1 MMGIKGCYEKSITG
15 SKHGV
20 EQIKQNRGENSR
32 GQAWGKM
39 NTQNKN
45 NQRKI
50 SKTTSMG
57 NQGRRIL
64 EDSKLDH
71 LLRSGTHAK

>member
-1 MMGIKGCYEKSITG
+1 
-15 SKHGV
+15 
-20 EQIKQNRGENSR
+20 
-32 GQAWGKM
+32 M